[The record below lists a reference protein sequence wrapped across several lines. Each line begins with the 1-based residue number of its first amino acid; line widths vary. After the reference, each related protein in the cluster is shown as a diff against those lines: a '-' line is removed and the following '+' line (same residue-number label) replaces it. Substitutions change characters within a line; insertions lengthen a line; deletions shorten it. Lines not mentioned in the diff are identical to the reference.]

1 MRAFSFY
8 QLLTVILIFLVLIPQ
23 SRAEESDSER
33 ISLFV
38 ADGQLMS
45 HPFRVFVT
53 HDITE
58 AMEPEL
64 LLRAS
69 HTFTAV
75 RKGESDKLQPFVIA
89 RNQISTESV
98 AGQKIQ
104 ITGTL
109 MLFDLQNYPVSPY
122 KGMTRVT
129 PILEWMESASDGNK
143 EKRAVVASRQVYLGN
158 ISVAVVWTV
167 VTTAVLIAFIAFLA
181 KRSGHPLITFFCGN
195 DGRLSLARTQVALWT
210 IVIGMVVGGYGMLK
224 LEVPDIP
231 DTLVILMGM
240 SLVTGG
246 ISYVKSGEK
255 RIPGGVETN
264 KPETLPSKVKISPH
278 LSDLVC
284 IVDHQGSEQLSLA
297 RAQMVFWTGLTVFLF
312 MVKSVLDGVLWD
324 IPLEMVGLMGMSQAA
339 YLSPKLV
346 NQNNPGISW
355 RES

>member
-1 MRAFSFY
+1 
-8 QLLTVILIFLVLIPQ
+8 
-23 SRAEESDSER
+23 
-33 ISLFV
+33 
-38 ADGQLMS
+38 
-45 HPFRVFVT
+45 
-53 HDITE
+53 
-58 AMEPEL
+58 
-64 LLRAS
+64 
-69 HTFTAV
+69 
-75 RKGESDKLQPFVIA
+75 
-89 RNQISTESV
+89 
-98 AGQKIQ
+98 
-104 ITGTL
+104 
-109 MLFDLQNYPVSPY
+109 
-122 KGMTRVT
+122 
-129 PILEWMESASDGNK
+129 
-143 EKRAVVASRQVYLGN
+143 
-158 ISVAVVWTV
+158 
-167 VTTAVLIAFIAFLA
+167 
-181 KRSGHPLITFFCGN
+181 
-195 DGRLSLARTQVALWT
+195 
-210 IVIGMVVGGYGMLK
+210 MVVGGYGMLK

-346 NQNNPGISW
+346 NQK
-355 RES
+355 